1 MDSINTSLKNINLSV
16 NSLEVNR
23 DSNSLPV
30 LPLVHTDRFIV
41 KDPNDE
47 DVEYTLTIIKFSDS
61 WQIFLTYSDNVAAW
75 LCSSADLTHSDIY
88 SVRVLLGDRTKEH
101 LKMYSRNGI
110 KILYDCLKESNKL
123 NKYSPTDE
131 LILLMALD
139 IKDDSSKTFHQIME
153 KLKSAFKML
162 V

>member
-1 MDSINTSLKNINLSV
+1 MESIKTSLKNINLSV
-16 NSLEVNR
+16 NNLELTR
-23 DSNSLPV
+23 NSDPFPV
-30 LPLVHTDRFIV
+30 LPLVHTDTFFI
-41 KDPNDE
+41 KDHNDD
-47 DVEYTLTIIKFSDS
+47 DVEYTLVVIKFSDS

-75 LCSSADLTHSDIY
+75 LCSSADLSHSDIY
-88 SVRVLLGDRTKEH
+88 TVRVLLGDRTKEH

-153 KLKSAFKML
+153 RLKSTFKML